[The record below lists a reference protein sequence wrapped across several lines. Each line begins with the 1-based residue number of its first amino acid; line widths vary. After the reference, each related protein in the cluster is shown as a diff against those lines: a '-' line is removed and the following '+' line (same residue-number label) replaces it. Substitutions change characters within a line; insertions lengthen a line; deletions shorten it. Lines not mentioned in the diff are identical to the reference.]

1 MPPFSS
7 SQPIVLP
14 IHGLATPFLSYLAVF
29 AHFSSSQSI
38 VLPIHGLAT
47 PSLGYLAV
55 FVHFSSSQSIVL
67 PINELAAPFLGYLAV
82 FVHFSSS
89 QSIVLA
95 IHGLAL
101 TFYLV
106 CGDWGQSMLA
116 LSAGGDLHTRK
127 EAGTRPCLDLS
138 YLLTILPAT
147 RPKVMISAMAF
158 PPRRLAP

>member
-1 MPPFSS
+1 MPP
-7 SQPIVLP
+7 
-14 IHGLATPFLSYLAVF
+14 
-29 AHFSSSQSI
+29 FSSSQSI

-47 PSLGYLAV
+47 
-55 FVHFSSSQSIVL
+55 H
-67 PINELAAPFLGYLAV
+67 FLGYLAL
-82 FVHFSSS
+82 FDQFLLS

-101 TFYLV
+101 TFYLA
-106 CGDWGQSMLA
+106 CGDWGQPMFV
-116 LSAGGDLHTRK
+116 LSAGGGLNTTK
-127 EAGTRPCLDLS
+127 EAGSSPCLNLS

>member
-1 MPPFSS
+1 MPPFFVE
-7 SQPIVLP
+7 PV
-14 IHGLATPFLSYLAVF
+14 HC
-29 AHFSSSQSI
+29 

-67 PINELAAPFLGYLAV
+67 PIHGLAIPSLGYLTV
-82 FVHFSSS
+82 FDQFSSS
-89 QSIVLA
+89 QSIVLP

-101 TFYLV
+101 TFYLA
-106 CGDWGQSMLA
+106 CWDWGQSMLV
-116 LSAGGDLHTRK
+116 LSAGGGLNTTK
-127 EAGTRPCLDLS
+127 EAGSSPCLDLS

>member
-1 MPPFSS
+1 M
-7 SQPIVLP
+7 
-14 IHGLATPFLSYLAVF
+14 A
-29 AHFSSSQSI
+29 
-38 VLPIHGLAT
+38 

-67 PINELAAPFLGYLAV
+67 PIHGLAAPFLGYLAS

-101 TFYLV
+101 TFYLA
-106 CGDWGQSMLA
+106 CGDWDQSMLL
-116 LSAGGDLHTRK
+116 LSAGGGPNTRK
-127 EAGTRPCLDLS
+127 EAGFLPCLVKT

-158 PPRRLAP
+158 PPKRLAP

>member
-47 PSLGYLAV
+47 PS
-55 FVHFSSSQSIVL
+55 
-67 PINELAAPFLGYLAV
+67 LGYLAV

-158 PPRRLAP
+158 PPKRLAP